1 MKHWKHSKRTALA
14 PFLRFD
20 EILEQTES
28 WQITRISASC
38 LSKFVEYFLRVLK
51 NFNMATWRKGS

>member
-51 NFNMATWRKGS
+51 NFNMAT